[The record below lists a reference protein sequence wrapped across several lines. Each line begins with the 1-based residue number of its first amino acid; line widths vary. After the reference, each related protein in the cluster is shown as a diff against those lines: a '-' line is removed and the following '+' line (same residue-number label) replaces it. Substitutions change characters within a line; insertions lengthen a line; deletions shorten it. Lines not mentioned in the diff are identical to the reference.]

1 MAGRFDEA
9 GFRAQIGPNTQ
20 VFAGAWLR
28 SAARIE
34 LTERVLETAAL
45 ARSAAGSP
53 CRSKERT
60 RHRMSDLAKARVL
73 APGRDSRQ
81 ETFYNLPG
89 FGGSDP

>member
-34 LTERVLETAAL
+34 LTERVLEL
-45 ARSAAGSP
+45 DRP
-53 CRSKERT
+53 QE
-60 RHRMSDLAKARVL
+60 VL
-73 APGRDSRQ
+73 AGQKSAPAI
-81 ETFYNLPG
+81 E
-89 FGGSDP
+89 